1 MTTTGYTDVFGRT
14 VANGLGTATSGQAY
28 VLTGAASQF
37 SVAPGVAS
45 ITSSALGNNYGLVD
59 AGGSPFADVSGQV
72 SLSAIPATNLAAV
85 GFVMVGKTGG
95 NNYTGAMMVATG
107 GAVSLR
113 FTRIFG
119 GATVTLSTVAT
130 GITYVA
136 NTVYNLRFQ
145 AYWSRSLQSNVLS
158 AKIWAVGATEPGGWL
173 ATFQDNYFT
182 DYTAGTQVGLYA
194 RDESTAL
201 GTVARFRSV
210 SSASYHLPVPD
221 VADPMCA
228 DPAVTYPKQTAL
240 ESLADAT
247 DTVMDGLA
255 DLTNLALAFPRVR
268 VSRRGPSFANQFF
281 VLLAFDTA
289 EFNVGTP
296 TNLGY
301 DSQNLQLP
309 AGIWMV
315 TFEAQFSGLSLNS
328 VVWAF
333 SGPSSS
339 QNRVYSRPW
348 ASQSGDNSVYGTVH
362 MSALMVATDPVT
374 PGKVSVSMN
383 PTNTATTISVQY
395 MALSAVKISDYF
407 V

>member
-14 VANGLGTATSGQAY
+14 VANGLGSATSGQAY

-145 AYWSRSLQSNVLS
+145 VYW
-158 AKIWAVGATEPGGWL
+158 
-173 ATFQDNYFT
+173 
-182 DYTAGTQVGLYA
+182 
-194 RDESTAL
+194 
-201 GTVARFRSV
+201 
-210 SSASYHLPVPD
+210 
-221 VADPMCA
+221 
-228 DPAVTYPKQTAL
+228 
-240 ESLADAT
+240 
-247 DTVMDGLA
+247 
-255 DLTNLALAFPRVR
+255 
-268 VSRRGPSFANQFF
+268 
-281 VLLAFDTA
+281 
-289 EFNVGTP
+289 
-296 TNLGY
+296 
-301 DSQNLQLP
+301 
-309 AGIWMV
+309 
-315 TFEAQFSGLSLNS
+315 
-328 VVWAF
+328 
-333 SGPSSS
+333 
-339 QNRVYSRPW
+339 
-348 ASQSGDNSVYGTVH
+348 
-362 MSALMVATDPVT
+362 
-374 PGKVSVSMN
+374 
-383 PTNTATTISVQY
+383 
-395 MALSAVKISDYF
+395 
-407 V
+407 